1 MPHRILLGRPLHPAG
16 MAVLRERGDAL
27 DIVTLDDAPV
37 EEFHQNLSSADA
49 VLLWLERMDQAALAV
64 AQRLKVVARLGVG
77 YDTVDIPGC
86 SARGIPVMVVN
97 GTNDLSVA
105 EHAMMLMLGLARR
118 VVDCDRH
125 VKQGGW
131 WDRPD
136 AGIVELAGRSVLV
149 LGYGRIGAR
158 VAAYC
163 RAFHMRVMVMDP
175 AFHPARIAADGYL
188 PVRDLHAG
196 LAQADVVTVHT
207 PLTPATRHLMDDAA
221 FAALK
226 PGGILVNTARGPVVS
241 QDALVRALQAGR
253 LFGAGLDVLEVEPSD
268 ATNPLFALPNVIVSP
283 HNAGSPEEGMARMA
297 RQAARNI
304 LDALDGRP
312 DPAMMVNPEILQAR
326 GA

>member
-16 MAVLRERGDAL
+16 MAVLRERGEAL
-27 DIVTLDDAPV
+27 DIVTLNDAPV

-49 VLLWLERMDQAALAV
+49 VLLWLEKLDQAALDV
-64 AQRLKVVARLGVG
+64 AKRLKVVARLGVG

-188 PVRDLHAG
+188 PVRDLHQG

-226 PGGILVNTARGPVVS
+226 PGAILVNTARGPVVS
-241 QDALVRALQAGR
+241 QEALVRALQAGR

-312 DPAMMVNPEILQAR
+312 DPAMMVNPEIAAR
-326 GA
+326 